1 MRIEKRTVNKSEQ
14 VDHYIITSLHH
25 YMMTMIFCFTAFFL
39 ANFGGFTDR
48 VMDINMDGWTDRPP
62 IIEM

>member
-1 MRIEKRTVNKSEQ
+1 
-14 VDHYIITSLHH
+14 
-25 YMMTMIFCFTAFFL
+25 MMTMILSFTAFFS
-39 ANFGGFTDR
+39 ANFGGFTDT